1 MLENA
6 FTIYYLRL
14 FLLGAVHL
22 HIRSNA
28 IAHCRVL
35 SSGGL
40 VNPDRATFALAPTAS
55 FHLMS
60 RLDEQGFRV
69 GICDVGS

>member
-14 FLLGAVHL
+14 LLLGAVHL
-22 HIRSNA
+22 HIWGDA
-28 IAHCRVL
+28 IANCHIL

-40 VNPDRATFALAPTAS
+40 VNPDRAAFALAPTAS